1 LKIKN
6 NQNGFSHGMILLSLC
21 LILAIGLI
29 GFRVYSHSQNNK
41 TAAVIMSPSPITSS
55 QPSSNVG
62 LINPT
67 TMPALA
73 NGTDNSTLNGNL
85 SNINTSLAQE
95 NMYNSAVTSG
105 LNDSS
110 NQISVPTN

>member
-6 NQNGFSHGMILLSLC
+6 NQNGFSHGMILLSLF

-41 TAAVIMSPSPITSS
+41 TASVMSPSPISNS

-62 LINPT
+62 VINPISV
-67 TMPALA
+67 PPLA
-73 NGTDNSTLNGNL
+73 SGTDNSTLNGNL
-85 SNINTSLAQE
+85 SNISTSLAQE
-95 NMYNSAVTSG
+95 NLYDSAVTSG

>member
-1 LKIKN
+1 
-6 NQNGFSHGMILLSLC
+6 
-21 LILAIGLI
+21 
-29 GFRVYSHSQNNK
+29 
-41 TAAVIMSPSPITSS
+41 
-55 QPSSNVG
+55 
-62 LINPT
+62 
-67 TMPALA
+67 MPALA

>member
-6 NQNGFSHGMILLSLC
+6 NQNGFSHGMILLSLF
-21 LILAIGLI
+21 LLLAMGLI
-29 GFRVYSHSQNNK
+29 GFRVYNHSQNSQ
-41 TAAVIMSPSPITSS
+41 TASVMSPTS

-67 TMPALA
+67 TIPPLA
-73 NGTDNSTLNGNL
+73 NGTDNSTLSSNL
-85 SNINTSLAQE
+85 SNINSSLSQD